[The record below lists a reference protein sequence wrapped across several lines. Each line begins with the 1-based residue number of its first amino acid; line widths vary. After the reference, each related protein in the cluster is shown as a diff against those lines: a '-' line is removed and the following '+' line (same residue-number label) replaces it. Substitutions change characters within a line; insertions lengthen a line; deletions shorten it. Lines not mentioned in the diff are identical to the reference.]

1 MKKQVTKCF
10 LVYRGMQGELRD
22 PFTDFVPIG
31 LFNILKALLDK
42 GLEVNLINLSKYTKK
57 EVEKFIKD
65 TYCQV
70 VFISSFFGN
79 HMISF
84 EIAKLFKEYHKNTYT
99 VIGGPIS
106 ILGKEILK
114 RFSFI
119 DFVIKGEGEEASS
132 LLIDALNEHK
142 DFSKVSNLVYRRGD
156 KIIENPVELI
166 KNIDNFFFLPSQIIQ
181 YCSNVDEEN
190 FSIIITSRGC
200 PFNCNF
206 CSSPLLWQRKIR
218 FHSMDLLLEYLKD
231 LRKCFGTLY
240 FSIRDD
246 NFLFSKERIKNF
258 TQSLIREKLYYLWN
272 TQGSASF
279 IDNELAETLSDAGCD
294 QVQMG
299 IESASLKQLK
309 FLNKNLNL
317 SWAKEAI
324 KILRNN
330 LIRPFGYFIC
340 GMKES
345 PEEITNTLNF
355 IKTSGLMDAVVAPLA
370 IYPGAGL
377 SKNYPVDIFFKNQ
390 EILYYDLNSFR
401 KYKNLFLKTFEEI
414 YQKGFSLNELNLN
427 KKYSFKNNIV
437 KYFAYR
443 RNEQKSLDFL
453 KEIVDREPKN
463 PWGYYLLGKHFY
475 KKNSTLAIKYLTKA
489 DEILNG
495 KNEEIKKL
503 IKKVSP

>member
-1 MKKQVTKCF
+1 MKKQVTKCL
-10 LVYRGMQGELRD
+10 LVYRGMQGKFRD

-31 LFNILKALLDK
+31 LFNILKALLDR
-42 GLEVNLINLSKYTKK
+42 GLEANLVNLSKYTQK

-65 TYCQV
+65 SDCHI
-70 VFISSFFGN
+70 VFISSFYGN
-79 HMISF
+79 HIISF
-84 EIAKLFKEYHKNTYT
+84 EMAKLFKKYHKNTYT

-106 ILGKEILK
+106 ILGKEILE
-114 RFSFI
+114 RFHFI

-142 DFSKVSNLVYRRGD
+142 DLSKVFNLVYRKFSR
-156 KIIENPVELI
+156 IIENPVKLI
-166 KNIDNFFFLPSQIIQ
+166 KNIDKYFFLPSQIIQ
-181 YCSNVDEEN
+181 YCNKVDEEN

-200 PFNCNF
+200 PFDCNF
-206 CSSPLLWQRKIR
+206 CSSPVIWQRKIR
-218 FHSMDLLLEYLKD
+218 FHSLNLLIEYLKD
-231 LRKCFGTLY
+231 LRECFGTLY

-246 NFLFSKERIKNF
+246 NFLLSKDRVRNF
-258 TQSLIREKLYYLWN
+258 TKSLMVEKLYYLWN

-279 IDNELAETLSDAGCD
+279 IDNELAESLSDAGCD

-299 IESASLKQLK
+299 IESASLNQLK
-309 FLNKNLNL
+309 FFNKNLNL
-317 SWAKEAI
+317 TGAKEAI

-345 PEEITNTLNF
+345 PEDITNTLNF

-370 IYPGAGL
+370 IYPGTSL
-377 SKNYPVDIFFKNQ
+377 SKNYQIDIFFKNR
-390 EILYYDLNSFR
+390 EIIYYDLNSFR
-401 KYKNLFLKTFEEI
+401 KYKNLFLETFEEI
-414 YQKGFSLNELNLN
+414 YQKGFSLKELNNN

-443 RNEQKSLDFL
+443 REEQKSLDFL
-453 KEIVDREPKN
+453 KEIVYKEPKN

-475 KKNSTLAIKYLTKA
+475 KKNSTLAINYLTKA

-495 KNEEIKKL
+495 KNEVIKKL
-503 IKKVSP
+503 IKKFSL